1 MRFAFALL
9 SAFALSGPASAQTI
23 TFDPFSIGSF
33 ETSDIYDIDANF
45 AARYGRNVPAAVR
58 VLVPRHDDLFVQVA
72 AVPDTGGLVGFAF
85 FAEGETPDDLA
96 FLGNLELT
104 DATIPMVPDAE
115 DEVHERRVIAARLL
129 EEQLFPQY
137 ANRYQ
142 NAEILAIEAVELG
155 NATGAL
161 QLVARYFDQEFD
173 TNTMLRAVILP
184 HPTQAESY
192 LAVATINLDLVSV
205 TDADTLAATISGRVL
220 GSWEYR

>member
-1 MRFAFALL
+1 
-9 SAFALSGPASAQTI
+9 
-23 TFDPFSIGSF
+23 
-33 ETSDIYDIDANF
+33 
-45 AARYGRNVPAAVR
+45 
-58 VLVPRHDDLFVQVA
+58 
-72 AVPDTGGLVGFAF
+72 
-85 FAEGETPDDLA
+85 
-96 FLGNLELT
+96 
-104 DATIPMVPDAE
+104 
-115 DEVHERRVIAARLL
+115 
-129 EEQLFPQY
+129 
-137 ANRYQ
+137 
-142 NAEILAIEAVELG
+142 LG